1 MPRKSAMIDEETYV
15 RGQALSFEQQPYLK
29 LLFDHV
35 RDTSLPLT
43 IVAGAGVSINA
54 GLPTWPDLIKHMA
67 ERVEDE
73 GFRKIVTQDGMDPMR
88 KAEIIL
94 ALAKAGDRRFR
105 EDELIRDALYP
116 QSFES
121 VPGALAS
128 SIARLVAT
136 RRGNVRLLT
145 TNFDTMLKDALRDYM
160 ADEDIQLFS
169 IEQVEQWQQWPGVG
183 VLHLHGAVLLRT
195 ETERGDGRIEPIV
208 LSESQFL
215 KYGEQ
220 VRAAIAGTLHG
231 ACALFVGLSV
241 ADPNLV
247 GPLYAS
253 RDEPGEGL
261 RFTLTVPSRIS
272 GVADGKEAARYA
284 IASARYFEDELGLK
298 PIFLKS
304 YTQLNQV
311 VSDLALAVCEPKRYP
326 HRTKAQSLHYG
337 NRLAKV
343 LDDCYRTVGCTTKQL
358 APAGQVATQ
367 ALSNRL
373 HKALEAGPLKLMRD
387 LCRVH
392 EDHDIGGAD
401 GENFALFL
409 WLRTRQGKQNGG
421 RYSLSLVGSSAYAH
435 RDEWFVARREAE
447 IGSDSQLAVAQSVF
461 YGNVQVDPAPDPPWQ
476 GVVAIPIEATS
487 KIYSGKINGMPLDI
501 LTVGTLALHSTYRI
515 TTIGRSKA
523 NTTALPKGLA
533 AGERV
538 SLVSK
543 MKSDSVNELLLALTD
558 AANAVLWPK

>member
-1 MPRKSAMIDEETYV
+1 MIDEETYV
-15 RGQALSFEQQPYLK
+15 RGHALSFEQQPYLK

-35 RDTSLPLT
+35 RDTSRPLT

-67 ERVEDE
+67 ERVKDE
-73 GFRKIVTQDGMDPMR
+73 GFRKIVTQDGLDPMR
-88 KAEIIL
+88 RAEIIL
-94 ALAKAGDRRFR
+94 HLAKADDPRFR

-145 TNFDTMLKDALRDYM
+145 TNFDTMLKDALRDYF
-160 ADEDIQLFS
+160 DDGEIRLFS
-169 IEQVEQWQQWPGVG
+169 IEEVPEWQEWQGIG
-183 VLHLHGAVLLRT
+183 VLHLHGAVLLRS
-195 ETERGDGRIEPIV
+195 ETERGDERIEPIV

-220 VRAAIAGTLHG
+220 VRDAIAGNLRD

-241 ADPNLV
+241 SDPNLV

-253 RDEPGEGL
+253 RDEPGDGL

-272 GVADGKEAARYA
+272 GAADGREAARYA

-311 VSDLALAVCEPKRYP
+311 VSDLALAVREPRRYP
-326 HRTKAQSLHYG
+326 HRTKALSLHYG

-343 LDDCYRTVGCTTKQL
+343 LDDCYRTVGCTRQQQRT
-358 APAGQVATQ
+358 PAGPAATQ

-373 HKALEAGPLKLMRD
+373 HKALETGPLKLMRT

-392 EDHDIGGAD
+392 EDHDIGGGD

-409 WLRTRQGKQNGG
+409 WLRTRQGRGNGV
-421 RYSLSLVGSSAYAH
+421 RYSLNLVGSSAYAH
-435 RDEWFVARREAE
+435 RDEWFVARREAD

-461 YGNVQVDPAPDPPWQ
+461 YGNVQVDPTPDPPWQ
-476 GVVAIPIEATS
+476 GVVAIPIVATS
-487 KIYSGKINGMPLDI
+487 KIYPGEINGIPLDI

-523 NTTALPKGLA
+523 ETTALPKGLA
-533 AGERV
+533 AGERL

-543 MKSDSVNELLLALTD
+543 MKSDTVNELLLALAE
-558 AANAVLWPK
+558 AANAVLWPT